1 MIGRTNKPMKMRVLM
16 VDDDLGS
23 PGSMRGRVLNELVGE
38 FAGRNAELIQA
49 TSYEDGL
56 AAVMSDAALHCICVD
71 WTLGKNDDSSHA
83 QALKLLRSIR
93 QRNENVPVFLMA
105 DRNAKR
111 SITVEAMELAD
122 EFVWMLEDTAPFITG
137 RVIAAVERYL
147 QQLLPPFTDALLRY
161 SMKDEHSW
169 AAPGHQGGI
178 AFTKSPVG
186 RVFFDFFGENLFRTD
201 SGIERGNL
209 GSVLD
214 HSGPVGDSEAYV
226 ARIFGSHVTYSV
238 LNGTSGSNRA
248 IFMACV
254 GENQFALCDRN
265 CHKSIE
271 QGLVLS
277 GGLPVYMTPT
287 RNRYGIIGPLLP
299 SQFDPQRVA
308 TAIANHPLKA
318 QAKGNK
324 AVYAVVTNCTY
335 DGMCL
340 HAERA
345 EGLLAQNSDRI
356 HFDEAWYG
364 YARFNPLYQGR
375 FAMRGDPSSHKAD
388 APTVFATHSTHK
400 LLAALSQSSF
410 IHIRN
415 GRNPIEHSRFNESFV
430 IQASTSPLYSLFA
443 SNEMGAA
450 MMDGKGGYNLTQDS
464 IREAVDFR
472 QALARTHREF
482 ASRGDWFFQPWNA
495 PQVKD
500 GKTGKPVDFADADAE
515 QLASDP
521 SCWELEPGA
530 EWHGFA
536 GLEKGWCMLDPIK
549 VGIMVPG
556 MGADG
561 HLLAEGIPAPIL
573 GAFLYR
579 NNIVP
584 SRITD
589 FMVLCLFSIG
599 VTKGKWGTLINVLLA
614 FKRHYDSNASLER
627 VLPDLVAQA
636 PERYRGMGLRDLS
649 TQMFEYMRSSRMDAL
664 QAEAFGNLPL
674 IEKPPRAAFQALQAG
689 AVELLPLKQAAG
701 RVTGVGIMPYPP
713 GIPIVM
719 PGENLGPLNG
729 PWIRYIQALQDWGNN
744 FPGFEKEVEGTVHK
758 DGDYHFWCLKP

>member
-1 MIGRTNKPMKMRVLM
+1 MIGRTNKKLMMRVLV
-16 VDDDLGS
+16 VDDDLGNPNS
-23 PGSMRGRVLNELVGE
+23 ARGRVLAELE
-38 FAGRNAELIQA
+38 EELRGRNAELVLA

-56 AAVMSDAALHCICVD
+56 ACVTSDAALHCFCVD
-71 WTLGKNDDSSHA
+71 WTLGQNDTASHI
-83 QALKLLRSIR
+83 QALELLRAIR
-93 QRNENVPVFLMA
+93 QRHERAPVFLMA
-105 DRNAKR
+105 DRDAKK

-122 EFVWMLEDTAPFITG
+122 EFVWMLEDTAPFIAG
-137 RVIAAVERYL
+137 RVVAAINRYL
-147 QQLLPPFTDALLRY
+147 EHLLPPFTDALLRY
-161 SMKDEHSW
+161 TVKDEHSW

-178 AFTKSPVG
+178 AFTKSPIG
-186 RVFFDFFGENLFRTD
+186 RVFFDFFGENLFRAD

-214 HSGPVGDSEAYV
+214 HSGPVGESEAYC
-226 ARIFGSHVTYSV
+226 ARVFGSHASYAV
-238 LNGTSGSNRA
+238 LNGTSGSNRT

-254 GENQFALCDRN
+254 GENQYALCDRN

-271 QGLVLS
+271 QGLVLT
-277 GGLPVYMTPT
+277 GGLPIYMTPT

-299 SQFDPQRVA
+299 TQFEPERINA
-308 TAIANHPLKA
+308 AIASHPLAA

-340 HAERA
+340 NVEKAEDM
-345 EGLLAQNSDRI
+345 LAQNVDRI

-364 YARFNPLYQGR
+364 YARFNPMYEGR
-375 FAMRGDPSSHKAD
+375 FAMRGEAKDHQPD
-388 APTVFATHSTHK
+388 QPTVFATHSTHK

-410 IHIRN
+410 IHVRN

-430 IQASTSPLYSLFA
+430 IQATTSPMYALFA
-443 SNEMGAA
+443 SNEVGAA
-450 MMDGKGGYNLTQDS
+450 MMDGNGGYSLTQDT

-482 ASRGDWFFQPWNA
+482 AERGDWFFEPWNA
-495 PQVKD
+495 PQIKD
-500 GKTGKPVDFADADAE
+500 AKTGELVDFADADAE
-515 QLASDP
+515 QLTTDP
-521 SCWELEPGA
+521 SCWTLEPGA
-530 EWHGFA
+530 QWHGFE
-536 GLEKGWCMLDPIK
+536 GLEEGWCMLDPIK

-561 HLLAEGIPAPIL
+561 KLLDEGIPAPIL
-573 GAFLYR
+573 GAYFYR
-579 NNIVP
+579 KNIVP

-599 VTKGKWGTLINVLLA
+599 VTKGKWGTLISVLLA
-614 FKRHYDSNASLER
+614 FKRDYDNNLPLAQ

-636 PERYRGMGLRDLS
+636 PERYSGMGLRDLS
-649 TQMFEYMRSSRMDAL
+649 QEMFEFMRNSRMDDL
-664 QAEAFGNLPL
+664 QASAFGSLPK
-674 IEKPPRAAFQALQAG
+674 IETTPRAAFQALQAG
-689 AVELLPLKQAAG
+689 EAELLPLAQAAN

-719 PGENLGPLNG
+719 PGENLGPLDG
-729 PWIRYIQALQDWGNN
+729 PWIRYIQALQDWGNH
-744 FPGFEKEVEGTVHK
+744 FPGFEKEVEGAVHK
-758 DGDYHFWCLKP
+758 DGDYHFWCLK

>member
-1 MIGRTNKPMKMRVLM
+1 MIGRTNKPLKMRVLL

-23 PGSMRGRVLNELVGE
+23 LTSIRGRVVNELVAE
-38 FAGRNAELIQA
+38 FESRNVEVVRA
-49 TSYEDGL
+49 TSFEDGM
-56 AAVMSDAALHCICVD
+56 AAVVSDSALSCMFVD
-71 WTLGKNDDSSHA
+71 WTLGQNDDASHA
-83 QALKLLRSIR
+83 EALELLRAIR
-93 QRNENVPVFLMA
+93 QRHEHAPIFLMA
-105 DRNAKR
+105 DRNAKK
-111 SITVEAMELAD
+111 SITVEAMGLAD
-122 EFVWMLEDTAPFITG
+122 EFVYMLEDTAPFIAG
-137 RVIAAVERYL
+137 RVIAAIQRYL
-147 QQLLPPFTDALLRY
+147 EHLMPPFTNALLRY
-161 SMKDEHSW
+161 TMKEEHSW

-186 RVFFDFFGENLFRTD
+186 RVFFDFFGENLFRAD

-214 HSGPVGDSEAYV
+214 HSGPVGESEAYA
-226 ARIFGSHVTYSV
+226 ARIFGSHASYAV
-238 LNGTSGSNRA
+238 LNGTSGSNRT

-277 GGLPVYMTPT
+277 GGVPVYMTPT
-287 RNRYGIIGPLLP
+287 RNRFGIIGPLLP
-299 SQFDPQRVA
+299 EQFDTQRIA
-308 TAIANHPLKA
+308 EAMANHPLRA
-318 QAKGNK
+318 QARGNK
-324 AVYAVVTNCTY
+324 AVYAVLTNCTY

-340 HAERA
+340 NAERA
-345 EGLLAQNSDRI
+345 EGLLAQSSDTI

-364 YARFNPLYQGR
+364 YARFNPMYRGR
-375 FAMRGDPSSHKAD
+375 FAMRGDPAEHKAD

-415 GRNPIEHSRFNESFV
+415 GRKPIDHSRFNESFV
-430 IQASTSPLYSLFA
+430 IQASTSPLYAMFA
-443 SNEMGAA
+443 SNEVGAA
-450 MMDGKGGYNLTQDS
+450 MMDGNGGYILTQDS

-472 QALARTHREF
+472 QALARVHREF

-495 PQVKD
+495 PQVRDKN
-500 GKTGKPVDFADADAE
+500 GELVDFVDADAE

-536 GLEKGWCMLDPIK
+536 GLEPGWCLLDPIK

-556 MGADG
+556 MRGDG
-561 HLLAEGIPAPIL
+561 QLEKEGVPAAVL

-599 VTKGKWGTLINVLLA
+599 VTKGKWATLINVLLS
-614 FKRHYDSNASLER
+614 FKRHYDGNTPLTQ

-636 PERYRGMGLRDLS
+636 PERYRDMGLQDLS
-649 TQMFEYMRSSRMDAL
+649 REMFEYMRSSRMDAL
-664 QAEAFGNLPL
+664 QEQAFGQLPR
-674 IEKPPRAAFQALQAG
+674 IETTPRAAFQALQAG
-689 AVELLPLKQAAG
+689 DAELLPLDQSAN
-701 RVTGVGIMPYPP
+701 RITGVGIMPYPP

-719 PGENLGPLNG
+719 PGENLGPLDG
-729 PWIRYIQALQDWGNN
+729 PWLGYIQALRDWGNR
-744 FPGFEKEVEGTVHK
+744 FPGFEKEVSGAEHK
-758 DGDYHFWCLKP
+758 DGDYHFWCLK

>member
-1 MIGRTNKPMKMRVLM
+1 MIGRTNKPLKMRVLL
-16 VDDDLGS
+16 VDDDLGAPTS
-23 PGSMRGRVLNELVGE
+23 ARGRVLGELEEEFRQRNTELVK
-38 FAGRNAELIQA
+38 A

-56 AAVMSDAALHCICVD
+56 ASVTADAGLHCICVD
-71 WTLGKNDDSSHA
+71 WTLGRNDADSHA
-83 QALKLLRSIR
+83 QALELLRTIR
-93 QRNENVPVFLMA
+93 NRNERVPVFLTA
-105 DRNAKR
+105 DRNAKK
-111 SITVEAMELAD
+111 SITVEAMGLAD
-122 EFVWMLEDTAPFITG
+122 EFIWMLEDTAPFIAG
-137 RVIAAVERYL
+137 RVVAAIQRYL
-147 QQLLPPFTDALLRY
+147 DHLLPPFTDALIRY
-161 SMKDEHSW
+161 TMKDEHSW

-186 RVFFDFFGENLFRTD
+186 RVFFDFFGENLFRAD

-214 HSGPVGDSEAYV
+214 HSGPVGESEAFV
-226 ARIFGSHVTYSV
+226 SRIFGSHASYSV

-271 QGLVLS
+271 QGLVLT
-277 GGLPVYMTPT
+277 GGLPIYMTPT

-299 SQFDPQRVA
+299 EQFDPQRVEA
-308 TAIANHPLKA
+308 ARASHPLRA

-324 AVYAVVTNCTY
+324 PVYAVVTNCTY

-345 EGLLAQNSDRI
+345 EGMLARNSDRV

-364 YARFNPLYQGR
+364 YARFNPMYAGR
-375 FAMRGDPSSHKAD
+375 YAMRGDPAQHPAD
-388 APTVFATHSTHK
+388 GPTVFATHSTHK

-415 GRNPIEHSRFNESFV
+415 GRNPVEHSRFNESFV
-430 IQASTSPLYSLFA
+430 IQASTSPLYAMFA
-443 SNEMGAA
+443 SNEVGAA
-450 MMDGKGGYNLTQDS
+450 MMEGSSGYSLTQDS

-482 ASRGDWFFQPWNA
+482 SSRGDWFFQPWNA
-495 PQVKD
+495 PQVRD
-500 GKTGKPVDFADADAE
+500 TISGQVVDFADADPA

-561 HLLAEGIPAPIL
+561 HLLDSGIPAPIL

-579 NNIVP
+579 NNIVA

-614 FKRHYDSNASLER
+614 FKRHHDANTPLSQ
-627 VLPDLVAQA
+627 VLPDLPAQA
-636 PERYRGMGLRDLS
+636 PERYRGMGLRDLADE
-649 TQMFEYMRSSRMDAL
+649 MFEYMRNSRMDAL
-664 QAEAFGNLPL
+664 QAQAFGNLPT
-674 IEKPPRAAFQALQAG
+674 IEMTPRAAFQALQAG
-689 AVELLPLKQAAG
+689 DAELLPLEQAAN
-701 RVTGVGIMPYPP
+701 RVTGVGVMPYPP

-719 PGENLGPLNG
+719 PGENLGPLDG
-729 PWIRYIQALQDWGNN
+729 PWIQYIKALQDWGNH
-744 FPGFEKEVEGTVHK
+744 FPGFEKEVEGAVHK
-758 DGDYHFWCLKP
+758 DGDYHFWCLK

>member
-1 MIGRTNKPMKMRVLM
+1 MIGRTNIQLKKRVLL
-16 VDDDLGS
+16 VDDDLANPMS
-23 PGSMRGRVLNELVGE
+23 ARGRVLNDLVDE
-38 FAGRNAELIQA
+38 FHNRNTDVVKA

-56 AAVMSDAALHCICVD
+56 ASVVADAALHCICVD
-71 WTLGKNDDSSHA
+71 WTLGRNDTASHA
-83 QALKLLRSIR
+83 LALELLRAIR
-93 QRNENVPVFLMA
+93 QRHEHVPVFLMA
-105 DRNAKR
+105 DRSAKQ
-111 SITVEAMELAD
+111 SLTVEAMELAD
-122 EFVWMLEDTAPFITG
+122 EFVWMLEDTAPFVAG
-137 RVIAAVERYL
+137 RVVAAIERYL
-147 QQLLPPFTDALLRY
+147 ENLLPPFTNALIRY
-161 SMKDEHSW
+161 TMKEEHSW

-186 RVFFDFFGENLFRTD
+186 RVFFDFFGENLFRAD

-214 HSGPVGDSEAYV
+214 HSGPVGESEAYA
-226 ARIFGSHVTYSV
+226 ARIFGSHASYAV

-277 GGLPVYMTPT
+277 GGLPLYMTPT
-287 RNRYGIIGPLLP
+287 RNRFGIIGPILP
-299 SQFDPQRVA
+299 EQFDPQRIA
-308 TAIANHPLKA
+308 AAIASHPLRA
-318 QAKGNK
+318 QAKGDQ

-340 HAERA
+340 DAERA
-345 EGLLAQNSDRI
+345 EGLLAQSSDRI

-364 YARFNPLYQGR
+364 YARFNPLYRGR
-375 FAMRGDPSSHKAD
+375 FAMRGDPTEHKAD

-415 GRNPIEHSRFNESFV
+415 GRHPIEHSRFNESFV
-430 IQASTSPLYSLFA
+430 IQASTSPLYAMFA
-443 SNEMGAA
+443 SNEVGAA
-450 MMDGKGGYNLTQDS
+450 MMDGNGGYSLTQDS
-464 IREAVDFR
+464 ISEAVDFR
-472 QALARTHREF
+472 QALARVHREF

-495 PQVKD
+495 PQVRD
-500 GKTGKPVDFADADAE
+500 TSGKLVDFADADAE
-515 QLASDP
+515 QLATDAA
-521 SCWELEPGA
+521 CWELEPGA

-536 GLEKGWCMLDPIK
+536 GLEQGWCLLDPIK

-561 HLLAEGIPAPIL
+561 QLEAEGIPAPVL

-614 FKRHYDSNASLER
+614 FKRHYDANVSLQR
-627 VLPDLVAQA
+627 VLPDLVAQH
-636 PERYRGMGLRDLS
+636 PERYQGMGLRDLS
-649 TQMFEYMRSSRMDAL
+649 REMFEHMRSSRMDAL
-664 QAEAFGNLPL
+664 QAEAFGQLPQ
-674 IEKPPRAAFQALQAG
+674 IEMTPRAAFQALQAG
-689 AVELLPLKQAAG
+689 DAELLPLDQAAN

-719 PGENLGPLNG
+719 PGENLGALDG
-729 PWIRYIQALQDWGNN
+729 PWLSYILALQDWGNH
-744 FPGFEKEVEGTVHK
+744 FPGFEKEVSGAEHK
-758 DGDYHFWCLKP
+758 DGGYHFWCLK

>member
-1 MIGRTNKPMKMRVLM
+1 MIGRTNIQLRKRVLL
-16 VDDDLGS
+16 VDDDLAQPTGA
-23 PGSMRGRVLNELVGE
+23 RGRVLNELVEE
-38 FAGRNAELIQA
+38 FHERNTEVIKAA
-49 TSYEDGL
+49 SFEDGM
-56 AAVMSDAALHCICVD
+56 ASVVADAALHCICVD
-71 WTLGKNDDSSHA
+71 WTLGSNDAASHVL
-83 QALKLLRSIR
+83 ALELLRAIR
-93 QRNENVPVFLMA
+93 QRHEQVPVFLMA
-105 DRNAKR
+105 DRDAKR

-122 EFVWMLEDTAPFITG
+122 EFIWMLEDTAPFVAG
-137 RVIAAVERYL
+137 RVIAAIERYL
-147 QQLLPPFTDALLRY
+147 EHLLPPFTDALIRY
-161 SMKDEHSW
+161 TLKDEHSW

-178 AFTKSPVG
+178 AFTKSPIG
-186 RVFFDFFGENLFRTD
+186 RVFFDFFGENLFRAD

-214 HSGPVGDSEAYV
+214 HSGPVGESEAYA
-226 ARIFGSHVTYSV
+226 ARIFGAHVSYAV

-287 RNRYGIIGPLLP
+287 RNRFGIIGPILP
-299 SQFDPQRVA
+299 EQFDQQRIA
-308 TAIANHPLKA
+308 AAIASHPLRA
-318 QAKGNK
+318 QAKGDQ

-340 HAERA
+340 DAERA
-345 EGLLAQNSDRI
+345 EGLLAQSSDRI

-364 YARFNPLYQGR
+364 YARFNPLYRGR
-375 FAMRGDPSSHKAD
+375 LAMRGDPAEHKAD

-400 LLAALSQSSF
+400 LLAALSQSSY

-430 IQASTSPLYSLFA
+430 IQASTSPLYAMFA
-443 SNEMGAA
+443 SNEIGAA
-450 MMDGKGGYNLTQDS
+450 MMDGNGGYSLTQDA

-472 QALARTHREF
+472 QALARVHREF

-495 PQVKD
+495 PQVRD
-500 GKTGKPVDFADADAE
+500 RSGKLVDFADAEAE
-515 QLASDP
+515 QLGSDP
-521 SCWELEPGA
+521 ACWELEPGA

-536 GLEKGWCMLDPIK
+536 GLEKGWCLLDPIK

-556 MGADG
+556 MGGDG
-561 HLLAEGIPAPIL
+561 QLEAEGIPAPVL

-599 VTKGKWGTLINVLLA
+599 VTKGKWATLINVLLA
-614 FKRHYDSNASLER
+614 FKRHYDNNVALER
-627 VLPDLVAQA
+627 LLPDLVAQH

-649 TQMFEYMRSSRMDAL
+649 REMFEHMRNSRMDAL
-664 QAEAFGNLPL
+664 QAQAFGQLPQ
-674 IEKPPRAAFQALQAG
+674 IEMTPRGAFQALQAG
-689 AVELLPLKQAAG
+689 AAELLPLKQAAK
-701 RVTGVGIMPYPP
+701 RVTGVGVMPYPP

-719 PGENLGPLNG
+719 PGENLGALDG
-729 PWIRYIQALQDWGNN
+729 PWLSYILALQDWGNR
-744 FPGFEKEVEGTVHK
+744 FPGFEKEVSGAEHK
-758 DGDYHFWCLKP
+758 DGGYHFWCLK

>member
-1 MIGRTNKPMKMRVLM
+1 MIGRTNKQLKMRVLM

-23 PGSMRGRVLNELVGE
+23 PNSMRGRVLTALVDEFHSRNTELVK
-38 FAGRNAELIQA
+38 A

-56 AAVMSDAALHCICVD
+56 AAVISDAALHCICVD
-71 WTLGKNDDSSHA
+71 WTLGKNDATTHA
-83 QALKLLRSIR
+83 QALELLRSIR

-105 DRNAKR
+105 DRDAKK

-122 EFVWMLEDTAPFITG
+122 EFVWMLEDTAPFIVG
-137 RVIAAVERYL
+137 RVVAAIQRYL
-147 QQLLPPFTDALLRY
+147 EHLLPPFTDALIRY
-161 SMKDEHSW
+161 TLKEEHSW

-186 RVFFDFFGENLFRTD
+186 RVFFDFFGENLFRSD

-226 ARIFGSHVTYSV
+226 ARIFGSHASYSV

-254 GENQFALCDRN
+254 GENQYALCDRN

-271 QGLVLS
+271 QGLVLT
-277 GGLPVYMTPT
+277 GGLPLYMTPT

-299 SQFDPQRVA
+299 SQFDPQRIA
-308 TAIANHPLKA
+308 AAIANYPLKA
-318 QAKGNK
+318 QAKSSK
-324 AVYAVVTNCTY
+324 PVYAVVTNCTY

-345 EGLLAQNSDRI
+345 EGLLAQSSDRI

-375 FAMRGDPSSHKAD
+375 YAMRGDPAQHQPD

-415 GRNPIEHSRFNESFV
+415 GRNPVEHSRFNESFV
-430 IQASTSPLYSLFA
+430 IQASTSPMYALFA
-443 SNEMGAA
+443 SNEVGAA
-450 MMDGKGGYNLTQDS
+450 MMEGKGGLSLTQDS

-495 PQVKD
+495 PQVTD
-500 GKTGKPVDFADADAE
+500 RQTGKRVDFADADAE

-536 GLEKGWCMLDPIK
+536 GLERGWCMLDPIK

-561 HLLAEGIPAPIL
+561 HLLAEGIPAPVL

-614 FKRHYDSNASLER
+614 FKRHYDNNAALER

-649 TQMFEYMRSSRMDAL
+649 SEMFEYMRSSRMDAL
-664 QAEAFGNLPL
+664 QADAFGNLPL
-674 IEKPPRAAFQALQAG
+674 IEKTPREAFQALQAG
-689 AVELLPLKQAAG
+689 EAELLPLSQAAG

-719 PGENLGPLNG
+719 PGENLGPVDG
-729 PWIRYIQALQDWGNN
+729 PWVRYIQALQDWGNN
-744 FPGFEKEVEGTVHK
+744 FPGFEKEVEGAVHK
-758 DGDYHFWCLKP
+758 DGDYHFWCLK

>member
-1 MIGRTNKPMKMRVLM
+1 MIGRTNKTLKMRVLL
-16 VDDDLGS
+16 VDDDLDN
-23 PGSMRGRVLNELVGE
+23 PGSMRGRVLNELVEE
-38 FAGRNAELIQA
+38 FAERNAELIKA
-49 TSYEDGL
+49 ISFDDAL
-56 AAVMSDAALHCICVD
+56 AAVVSDAALHCVCVD
-71 WTLGKNDDSSHA
+71 WTLGKNDDASHA
-83 QALKLLRSIR
+83 QALELLRTIR
-93 QRNENVPVFLMA
+93 QRNENLPVFLLA
-105 DRNAKR
+105 DRNAKK

-122 EFVWMLEDTAPFITG
+122 EFVWMLEDTAPFVVG
-137 RVIAAVERYL
+137 RVIAAINRYL
-147 QQLLPPFTDALLRY
+147 EHLLPPFTDALLRY
-161 SMKDEHSW
+161 TSKDEHSW

-186 RVFFDFFGENLFRTD
+186 RVFFDFFGENLFRAD

-214 HSGPVGDSEAYV
+214 HSGPVADSEAYV
-226 ARIFGSHVTYSV
+226 ARIFGAHASYSV

-277 GGLPVYMTPT
+277 GGLPLYMTPT

-299 SQFDPQRVA
+299 AQFDPQRIQ
-308 TAIANHPLKA
+308 TAIANHPLRA
-318 QAKGNK
+318 QAKGDK

-345 EGLLAQNSDRI
+345 ENLLAQSSDRI

-364 YARFNPLYQGR
+364 YARFNPLYQNR
-375 FAMRGDPSSHKAD
+375 FAMRGEPSSHKAD

-400 LLAALSQSSF
+400 LLAALSQASF

-415 GRNPIEHSRFNESFV
+415 GRNPVEHSRFNESFV
-430 IQASTSPLYSLFA
+430 IQASTSPLYALFA
-443 SNEMGAA
+443 SNEVGAA
-450 MMDGKGGYNLTQDS
+450 MMDGKGGYTLTQDS

-495 PQVKD
+495 PQVRD
-500 GKTGKPVDFADADAE
+500 SKTGNQVDFADADPE
-515 QLASDP
+515 QLVSDP
-521 SCWELEPGA
+521 ACWTLEPGA
-530 EWHGFA
+530 QWHGFE
-536 GLEKGWCMLDPIK
+536 GLEEGWCMLEPIK

-556 MGADG
+556 MGANG
-561 HLLAEGIPAPIL
+561 QLLEQGIPAPIL

-599 VTKGKWGTLINVLLA
+599 VTKGKWATLINVLLA
-614 FKRHYDSNASLER
+614 FKRHYDNNTPLQR
-627 VLPDLVAQA
+627 VLPDLLAQN
-636 PERYRGMGLRDLS
+636 PERYAGMGLRDLS
-649 TQMFEYMRSSRMDAL
+649 NEMFEYMRSSRMDAL
-664 QAEAFGNLPL
+664 QAEAFGNLPH
-674 IEKPPRAAFQALQAG
+674 IETTPRAAFQALQAG
-689 AVELLPLKQAAG
+689 EAQLLPLHQAAG
-701 RVTGVGIMPYPP
+701 RVTAVGIMPYPP

-719 PGENLGPLNG
+719 PGENLGPLDG
-729 PWIRYIQALQDWGNN
+729 PWIRYIQALQDWGNH
-744 FPGFEKEVEGTVHK
+744 FPGFEKEVEGAVHK
-758 DGDYHFWCLKP
+758 DGDYHFWCLNP